1 MVNTSNRS
9 GNSYVIDATLFS
21 ILNMEIMNMPV
32 SEDIYKS
39 TLRVESDTPEGTSV
53 GTAFWFCFGIDG
65 SEKICPLLV
74 TNKHVVYGASEVRL
88 CLNITDRA
96 NPEEKFYNLT
106 ISDGESAFIMH
117 PDKDVDICVLPVGAW
132 LNEMRE
138 SGIRPEIFFFS
149 DRQMLGNNYITPV
162 EDVYMTGYPNGL
174 WDSVNN
180 RPVTRKGI
188 TASSPMENWKGKSEF
203 LIDMACF
210 GGSSGSPVYIMNQGS
225 FATNGG
231 HAIGER
237 LIFLGLLYAG
247 PVTNVNGNIE
257 IVDVPTAATQIVR
270 STITMNLGL
279 VIKAEKLNDF
289 KPLLGL

>member
-9 GNSYVIDATLFS
+9 GNSFVIDARLIP
-21 ILNMEIMNMPV
+21 ILMMGSMDMPV
-32 SEDIYKS
+32 SQDIYKS

-53 GTAFWFCFGIDG
+53 GTAFWFCFTIEG
-65 SEKICPLLV
+65 SENIFPLLV
-74 TNKHVVYGASEVRL
+74 TNKHVVNGASEVRL
-88 CLNITDRA
+88 RLNVTNRA
-96 NPEEKFYNLT
+96 DPEKKFYDLT
-106 ISDGESAFIMH
+106 IPQGESAFIMH
-117 PDKDVDICVLPVGAW
+117 PEEDVDICVLPVGGW
-132 LNEMRE
+132 LNEMEE
-138 SGIRPEIFFFS
+138 SGIHPEIFFFT
-149 DRQMLGNNYITPV
+149 DRQTLGNNYITPV

-231 HAIGER
+231 LAMGER

-257 IVDVPTAATQIVR
+257 IIDVPTAATQVVR

-289 KPLLGL
+289 KPILGL

>member
-1 MVNTSNRS
+1 
-9 GNSYVIDATLFS
+9 
-21 ILNMEIMNMPV
+21 MPV
-32 SEDIYKS
+32 SQDIYKS
-39 TLRVESDTPEGTSV
+39 TLRVESKTPEGTSV
-53 GTAFWFCFGIDG
+53 GTAFWFCFSING
-65 SEKICPLLV
+65 SNNIYPVLV
-74 TNKHVVYGASEVRL
+74 TNKHVVNGASEVRL
-88 CLNITDRA
+88 ILNVTDSA
-96 NPEEKFYNLT
+96 NPALKFYNLT
-106 ISDGESAFIMH
+106 IPNGENAFLMH
-117 PDKDVDICVLPVGAW
+117 PDKNVDICVLPIGGW
-132 LNEMRE
+132 LNEME
-138 SGIRPEIFFFS
+138 KKGIKPEIFFFS
-149 DRQMLGNNYITPV
+149 DRQMIGSEFITPI

-225 FATNGG
+225 FAIKDGG
-231 HAIGER
+231 MAMGER

-247 PVTNVNGNIE
+247 PVINVNGNIE
-257 IVDVPTAATQIVR
+257 IIDVPTAATPVVR
-270 STITMNLGL
+270 SEMTMNLGL

>member
-1 MVNTSNRS
+1 M
-9 GNSYVIDATLFS
+9 IDAILIPF
-21 ILNMEIMNMPV
+21 LNMGFTDMSV
-32 SEDIYKS
+32 SQDIYKS

-53 GTAFWFCFGIDG
+53 GTAFWFCFVMEGG
-65 SEKICPLLV
+65 GKIVPLLV
-74 TNKHVVYGASEVRL
+74 TNKHVVNGATEVRL
-88 CLNITDRA
+88 HLNITDSA
-96 NPEEKFYNLT
+96 NPEIKFYNLT
-106 ISDGESAFIMH
+106 IPEGAKAFIMH
-117 PDKDVDICVLPVGAW
+117 PDDNVDICILPIAGL
-132 LNEMRE
+132 LNEME
-138 SGIRPEIFFFS
+138 KSGIRPELFFFS
-149 DRQMLGNNYITPV
+149 DRQMRGNNYITPV

-188 TASSPMENWKGKSEF
+188 TASSPMENWKGKPEF

-225 FATNGG
+225 YATNDGI
-231 HAIGER
+231 AMGER

-247 PVTNVNGNIE
+247 PVTNVSGNIE
-257 IVDVPTAATQIVR
+257 IIDVPTVATPVVR
-270 STITMNLGL
+270 SEITMNLGL

>member
-1 MVNTSNRS
+1 
-9 GNSYVIDATLFS
+9 
-21 ILNMEIMNMPV
+21 MPI
-32 SEDIYKS
+32 SQDIYKS
-39 TLRVESDTPEGTSV
+39 TLRVESDTPAGTSV
-53 GTAFWFCFGIDG
+53 GTAFWFCFIIEDG
-65 SEKICPLLV
+65 KEIFPLLV
-74 TNKHVVYGASEVRL
+74 TNKHVINGASEVRL
-88 CLNITDRA
+88 RLNITNSA
-96 NPEEKFYNLT
+96 NPEKKFYNLT
-106 ISDGESAFIMH
+106 IPDGENAFIMH
-117 PDKDVDICVLPVGAW
+117 PDENVDICVLPIGQW
-132 LNEMRE
+132 LSEMDK

-225 FATNGG
+225 YATNGG
-231 HAIGER
+231 LAMGER

-247 PVTNVNGNIE
+247 PVTNVSGNIE
-257 IVDVPTAATQIVR
+257 IIDVPTATTQVVR

-289 KPLLGL
+289 KPLFNL

>member
-1 MVNTSNRS
+1 M
-9 GNSYVIDATLFS
+9 D
-21 ILNMEIMNMPV
+21 MPV
-32 SEDIYKS
+32 SQDIYKS

-53 GTAFWFCFGIDG
+53 GTAFWFCFSIEG
-65 SEKICPLLV
+65 SKNIYPVLV
-74 TNKHVVYGASEVRL
+74 TNKHVVNGASEVRL
-88 CLNITDRA
+88 FLNVTDRA
-96 NPEEKFYNLT
+96 NPEVKFHNLT
-106 ISDGESAFIMH
+106 IPNGENAFVMH
-117 PDKDVDICVLPVGAW
+117 PDENVDICVLPIGGW
-132 LNEMRE
+132 LNEME
-138 SGIRPEIFFFS
+138 KGGIRPEVFFFS
-149 DRQMLGNNYITPV
+149 DCQMIGSNFITPI

-188 TASSPMENWKGKSEF
+188 TASSPMEDWKGKSEF

-225 FATNGG
+225 FATEDGG
-231 HAIGER
+231 IAMGER

-247 PVTNVNGNIE
+247 PVINVNGNIE
-257 IVDVPTAATQIVR
+257 IIDVPTAATPVVR
-270 STITMNLGL
+270 SEITMNLGL

>member
-1 MVNTSNRS
+1 
-9 GNSYVIDATLFS
+9 
-21 ILNMEIMNMPV
+21 MPI
-32 SEDIYKS
+32 SQDIYKS

-53 GTAFWFCFGIDG
+53 GTAFWFCFSIDG
-65 SEKICPLLV
+65 SKNIYPLLV
-74 TNKHVVYGASEVRL
+74 TNKHVVNGATEVRL
-88 CLNITDRA
+88 RLNITNST
-96 NPEEKFYNLT
+96 NPEMKFFNIT
-106 ISDGESAFIMH
+106 IPNGENAFIMH
-117 PDKDVDICVLPVGAW
+117 PDENVDICVLPMGGC
-132 LNEMRE
+132 LNEME
-138 SGIRPEIFFFS
+138 ASGIHPEIFFFA
-149 DRQMLGNNYITPV
+149 DVQMLGDTYITPV

-225 FATNGG
+225 FATNDGL
-231 HAIGER
+231 AMGER

-247 PVTNVNGNIE
+247 PVTNVSGSIE
-257 IVDVPTAATQIVR
+257 IIDVPTAATQVVN

>member
-1 MVNTSNRS
+1 M
-9 GNSYVIDATLFS
+9 S
-21 ILNMEIMNMPV
+21 ISKE
-32 SEDIYKS
+32 IYKS
-39 TLRVESDTPEGTSV
+39 TVRVESDTPGGISV
-53 GTAFWFCFGIDG
+53 GTAFWFCFRVDG
-65 SEKICPLLV
+65 GEKIYPLLV
-74 TNKHVVYGASEVRL
+74 TNKHVVNGAKEVRL
-88 CLNITDRA
+88 RLNINNKA
-96 NPEEKFYNLT
+96 NPEVKFHNLT
-106 ISDGESAFIMH
+106 IPAGENAFIMH
-117 PDKDVDICVLPVGAW
+117 PDEYVDICVLPIGGW
-132 LNEMRE
+132 LNEME
-138 SGIRPEIFFFS
+138 KSGIRPEIFFFS
-149 DRQMLGNNYITPV
+149 DGQMLGENYITPV

-225 FATNGG
+225 FATDNGI
-231 HAIGER
+231 AMGER
-237 LIFLGLLYAG
+237 FIFLGLLYAG
-247 PVTNVNGNIE
+247 PVTNVSGKIE
-257 IVDVPTAATQIVR
+257 IIDVPTAATQVIN